1 MSRGTWILLGSG
13 LVTSLLATFLD
24 VLLARTADLSLYD
37 SLAFGVVP
45 LGAALLGVA
54 GGTGLYASARLARLK
69 PTRGVLVGLLGVSA
83 LAFLGRSLCGYWLVP
98 TAEGHAA
105 FELVSFSDYLQR
117 SVLAT
122 TIWGGGEPATGT
134 LGNYGLVL
142 VGAQIVAFA
151 GGSAFVYALLAM
163 RPYCTTCR
171 RFLGP
176 PRHRQ
181 RYVTSGDP
189 RLAEL
194 QRFIDSGHWQRALD
208 VLEDLGQL
216 TEPRPTDDWV
226 QVYVTEHFCPECGGR
241 QIEVHQAEYAS
252 DVWTREPETERS
264 AFVVSPK
271 GRRA

>member
-13 LVTSLLATFLD
+13 LVTSLLATLLD
-24 VLLARTADLSLYD
+24 ALLARAADLSLYD

-54 GGTGLYASARLARLK
+54 GGTGLYVSARLARLK
-69 PTRGVLVGLLGVSA
+69 PTRLVLVGLLGVSA
-83 LAFLGRSLCGYWLVP
+83 LAFLGRSLWEYWLVP
-98 TAEGHAA
+98 TAGGHAA
-105 FELVSFSDYLQR
+105 FEVVSFADYLRR
-117 SVLAT
+117 SVLSMT
-122 TIWGGGEPATGT
+122 VWSGSGPATGT
-134 LGNYGLVL
+134 LEGYGAVL

-151 GGSAFVYALLAM
+151 CGSAFVYALLAM

-181 RYVTSGDP
+181 RYVTTGDP

-194 QRFIDSGHWQRALD
+194 QRFIDSGNWQKALD

-241 QIEVHQAEYAS
+241 QIAVHQAEYAS
-252 DVWTREPETERS
+252 DVWTAEPETERS
-264 AFVVSPK
+264 AFVVSPR
-271 GRRA
+271 GRGA